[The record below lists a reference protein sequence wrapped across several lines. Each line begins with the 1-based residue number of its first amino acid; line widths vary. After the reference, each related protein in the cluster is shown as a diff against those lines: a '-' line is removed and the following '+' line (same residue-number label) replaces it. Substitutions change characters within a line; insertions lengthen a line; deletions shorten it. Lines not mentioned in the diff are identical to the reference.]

1 MIRSFNNLV
10 EMKNKIIL
18 KMTKNNLAVT
28 YFLGISLSEEL
39 PEPLSIEIGLWILP
53 VRKEEQESLTSV
65 RMSVNILL
73 D

>member
-10 EMKNKIIL
+10 EMKNKIIR

-28 YFLGISLSEEL
+28 YFLGISLSEEP
-39 PEPLSIEIGLWILP
+39 PERLSIEIGLWILP
-53 VRKEEQESLTSV
+53 VLKEEQESLTSV
-65 RMSVNILL
+65 PMSVNIPL